1 MNKKNSLHTLNNLNI
16 VDLQKSYCPGCPSCD
31 KYNNCYCD
39 FLGYPIVA
47 YAISDWAKSGY
58 KIKSLIDR
66 SAGESGVITPY
77 KR

>member
-1 MNKKNSLHTLNNLNI
+1 MDDIRNLNI

-39 FLGYPIVA
+39 FLGYPIVE

-77 KR
+77 RR